1 MSTEDRQ
8 KKAVGMDKCAA
19 SKLRALLNA
28 GKLSAGQISKL
39 RGLGMLP
46 SKRQYV
52 EGASKMLKQRIERI
66 FAHAGARGIPL
77 TVRTGVPR
85 GESHHSY
92 SYGIDNMS
100 KVIVRTG
107 PAEGVG
113 TVNSMWGRPV
123 DPRRAEH
130 TINLPGAVDI
140 TQSSTVPSRISVD
153 ATKARLHDIIT
164 GSHELD
170 EYLGWWRNGGHN
182 AWHNPMAI
190 LADLSTHVPGV
201 LRRERKLYERLC
213 RQLGISRPKWSNFK
227 TGVMTGSRLH
237 RRSELKSEQVLS
249 AFSDRDH
256 RALLRLLRDVP
267 ATREEMAVAQGAV
280 YDNLFGHMWDAAH
293 SYTGRAA
300 DLAGRRGLKKL
311 ERYLRSEPVAYYLP
325 GRERGIATPNYRLVR
340 KHQEYYA
347 PEVSFVSAK
356 DLLNFYRGK
365 S

>member
-8 KKAVGMDKCAA
+8 KKDAGMDKCAA

-52 EGASKMLKQRIERI
+52 EGARKMLKQKIERI
-66 FAHAGARGIPL
+66 FAHSGDRGIPL

-85 GESHHSY
+85 VESSHSY
-92 SYGIDNMS
+92 SYGIDNMN
-100 KVIVRTG
+100 KIMLRTG
-107 PAEGVG
+107 PADG
-113 TVNSMWGRPV
+113 TVNGMWGRPV

-130 TINLPGAVDI
+130 TINLPGAVAI

-164 GSHELD
+164 GNHELD
-170 EYLGWWRNGGHN
+170 EYLGWWRNGGNN

-213 RQLGISRPKWSNFK
+213 RQLGISRPKWSNFRSG
-227 TGVMTGSRLH
+227 GVTGSH
-237 RRSELKSEQVLS
+237 PSRRSDLAGEQVLS
-249 AFSDRDH
+249 TFSDRDH
-256 RALLRLLRDVP
+256 RALMRLLRDVP
-267 ATREEMAVAQGAV
+267 ATSEEMAVAQGAV
-280 YDNLFGHMWDAAH
+280 SGNLFGHMWDAAH

-325 GRERGIATPNYRLVR
+325 GRERGIAGPNYRHVQ
-340 KHQEYYA
+340 KQQAYYA
-347 PEVSFVSAK
+347 PEVSSVSAK
-356 DLLNFYRGK
+356 ELLNFYRGK